1 MATDLTPDEL
11 RISAAPSPPPEEAA
25 GRVGFWAALAAV
37 ALTVTFVVLTIAF
50 PGEEWA
56 GIEVY
61 AGGFRTIQVAQLIPV
76 LLLCPVVV
84 ILMGCVHVLTPA
96 HRRLFSHVAVIF
108 AGIYAAIIATNYV
121 MQLVVVRQNV
131 AADELVGLSLLA
143 MPNPRSLFVALEV
156 AGYGFFALMAL
167 AGSAAFPGTGR
178 GRWIAWLLLTTGVTG
193 LVGAAAG
200 LADQRILMLTGFG
213 LSLAAFLVAALLLAV
228 QFRHLPSG
236 HHHPVEPRLQEA
248 R

>member
-1 MATDLTPDEL
+1 VQPQARHRKT
-11 RISAAPSPPPEEAA
+11 RRVVWAS
-25 GRVGFWAALAAV
+25 GRRWWQS
-37 ALTVTFVVLTIAF
+37 LTVTFVVLTIAF

-61 AGGFRTIQVAQLIPV
+61 AGSFQTIQVAQLIPV

-84 ILMGCVHVLTPA
+84 ILMGCLHALTPA
-96 HRRLFSHVAVIF
+96 HRRPFSHVAVIF

-131 AADELVGLSLLA
+131 AAEELVGLSLLA
-143 MPNPRSLFVALEV
+143 MPNPRSIFVALEV
-156 AGYGFFALMAL
+156 TGYGFFALMAL
-167 AGSAAFPGTGR
+167 AASAAFPDTGR
-178 GRWIAWLLLTTGVTG
+178 GRWTPRLLLATGVTG

-200 LADQRILMLTGFG
+200 VADQRILMLTGFG

-228 QFRHLPSG
+228 QFRHLPRG
-236 HHHPVEPRLQEA
+236 DHILIEPRLQET